1 MANQDDQSAVKK
13 TAYAALGLPSQIA
26 SKLREGMSN
35 LSETSAETREKL
47 MAQLEKS
54 VDEWKAE
61 GEKVTKSVMDK
72 VKDTTEVATDKA
84 KEVME
89 TAKEKVKTGGDIA
102 EGAAATVTEPIV
114 PVDMIDGVGPS
125 YADELTKAGIVS
137 TIALVERCDSPEAIE
152 RLAEQTGIGAGLI
165 ENWVKDADL
174 TRVSG
179 VGAETMATLNQFGVG
194 TVKSLAA
201 QSASD
206 LRSKM
211 EADEDYDGPVPS
223 EKTLTSYI
231 NSAKGL
237 R

>member
-1 MANQDDQSAVKK
+1 MPNQEDQSKLKK
-13 TAYAALGLPSQIA
+13 TAYATLGLPTQIA
-26 SKLREGMSN
+26 NKLREGMSN

-61 GEKVTKSVMDK
+61 GERVTKTVMEK

-89 TAKEKVKTGGDIA
+89 TARDKVKTGGDVA
-102 EGAAATVTEPIV
+102 QGAAATVTEPIV
-114 PVDMIDGVGPS
+114 PVDLIDGVGPS
-125 YADELTKAGIVS
+125 YATELTKAGVIS

-165 ENWVKDADL
+165 ENWVNDADL

-179 VGAETMATLNQFGVG
+179 VGAETMATLNRFGVG
-194 TVKSLAA
+194 TVKSLAT
-201 QSASD
+201 QSAAD
-206 LRSKM
+206 LRAKM
-211 EADEDYDGPVPS
+211 EADEDFDGPVPS

-237 R
+237 K